1 MSLPKKAKIAEILMM
16 GKISAISYLPVL
28 FSCKDSRFKFLK
40 QSKKLIFKRDFFP
53 FFIPSLQVLR

>member
-28 FSCKDSRFKFLK
+28 FSCKDSRFEFLK
-40 QSKKLIFKRDFFP
+40 QSKN
-53 FFIPSLQVLR
+53 